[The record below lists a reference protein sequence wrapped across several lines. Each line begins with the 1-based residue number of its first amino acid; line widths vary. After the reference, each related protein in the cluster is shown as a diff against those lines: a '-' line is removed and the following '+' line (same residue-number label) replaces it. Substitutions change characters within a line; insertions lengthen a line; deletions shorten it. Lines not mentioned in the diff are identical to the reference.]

1 MTEHPMQPSPEQFG
15 EWLAEAL
22 RQFPAGPSGEIA
34 AHVARLAYA
43 AGADAELEAC
53 REWLR
58 EAKNHGFGYEYGA
71 ELARKYIAARRPN
84 PPSLKQQAIQRL
96 DGIEHGAAPS
106 PDDYETIRRALDA
119 LPDD

>member
-34 AHVARLAYA
+34 AHVARNAYA
-43 AGADAELEAC
+43 AGADAQLEAC
-53 REWLR
+53 KKWI
-58 EAKNHGFGYEYGA
+58 G
-71 ELARKYIAARRPN
+71 LAMPDRYVERLHAAMRPK
-84 PPSLKQQAIQRL
+84 PLSLKRQACDAL
-96 DGIEHGAAPS
+96 DAIEGDFNTVGDRAA
-106 PDDYETIRRALDA
+106 TIRRALES